1 MGTDGVQ
8 WKVSGGIGTYGMGS
22 YGGECIV
29 TGSYGGD
36 VMEGGAMGSGPSAGF
51 QRLVVAT
58 LGTYMAA
65 NVPFQLARLLS
76 RAFPRHGARWL

>member
-1 MGTDGVQ
+1 
-8 WKVSGGIGTYGMGS
+8 
-22 YGGECIV
+22 
-29 TGSYGGD
+29 
-36 VMEGGAMGSGPSAGF
+36 MGSGPSAGF